1 MLSSENKN
9 YFLFLFLNIH
19 ALIDFDQRL
28 KSTSLEYSVIPKPQD
43 LAAQI
48 KSASCNFCIKI
59 QEIKSALAICDLAKK
74 NSIAVT
80 IYEYKKEKNYYEQFF
95 TSQC

>member
-1 MLSSENKN
+1 MLSSENGN

-28 KSTSLEYSVIPKPQD
+28 KSTGLTYSVIPKPQD
-43 LAAQI
+43 LAAQL
-48 KSASCNFCIKI
+48 KSASCNFCLKV
-59 QEIKSALAICDLAKK
+59 QETTSALKICELGKE
-74 NSIAVT
+74 NSIAFT

-95 TSQC
+95 TS